1 MSMQKCGLFYT
12 SYPREDALFPSKF
25 QKICLAV
32 FMAVLL
38 SCPQFLDGY
47 AVSVMNLILIAVI
60 GAVSLN
66 LLTGMCGQMS
76 LGHGAF
82 VGVGAYGA
90 AVLSNMG
97 LPFALA
103 LLGGGAVSA
112 LVGMVFGIP
121 SLRLKGIYLAISTLA
136 AQLILEYVFLHASS
150 LTGGANGLPV
160 DPPEILGF
168 AFDSDVRIFYLILT
182 VTILCV
188 LVVTNVTR
196 TRHGRAFVA
205 IRDYHQSAENVG
217 VNLFAYKL
225 QAFGLSSFL
234 AGIAGGLWAHYTMYI
249 TPEQFSMGL
258 SISYLAMII
267 IGGMGSVIGSIFGAV
282 FITLLPEGLN
292 LLTSALGGIAPDLSA
307 IIVPMKEGVFGLML
321 VLFLIFEPEGLAR
334 KWRLTKA
341 YWKLYPFAY

>member
-1 MSMQKCGLFYT
+1 MSMHKCGLFYT
-12 SYPREDALFPSKF
+12 SYRAEDGLFRSKF
-25 QKICLAV
+25 QKVCLGLFFLAMLV
-32 FMAVLL
+32 G
-38 SCPQFLDGY
+38 PQFLNHY
-47 AVSVMNLILIAVI
+47 AVSVLNLILIAVI

-66 LLTGMCGQMS
+66 LLTGVCGQMS

-90 AVLSNMG
+90 AVLSNAG
-97 LPFALA
+97 VPFFLA
-103 LLGGGAVSA
+103 LLGGGATAA
-112 LVGMVFGIP
+112 LIGMVFGIP
-121 SLRLKGIYLAISTLA
+121 SLRLKGIYLAISTMA
-136 AQLILEYVFLHASS
+136 AQLILEYVFLHAGG

-160 DPPEILGF
+160 NPPEILGF
-168 AFDSDVRIFYLILT
+168 AFNSDIKIFYLILG
-182 VTILCV
+182 VTSVCV
-188 LVVTNVTR
+188 LIVTNVVR
-196 TRHGRAFVA
+196 TRPGRAFVA

-217 VNLFAYKL
+217 VNLFAFKL

-234 AGIAGGLWAHYTMYI
+234 AGVAGGLWAHYTMYI

-267 IGGMGSVIGSIFGAV
+267 IGGMGSVLGSIFGAI
-282 FITLLPEGLN
+282 FITLLPELLN
-292 LLTSALGGIAPDLSA
+292 LLVTSLGGIAPDLSA

-321 VLFLIFEPEGLAR
+321 VLFLIFEPEGLVR

>member
-1 MSMQKCGLFYT
+1 MSMHKCGLFHT
-12 SYPREDALFPSKF
+12 SYRAEDGLFRSGF
-25 QKICLAV
+25 QKLCLGL
-32 FMAVLL
+32 FFLVLL
-38 SCPQFLDGY
+38 ASPLLLTSY
-47 AVSVMNLILIAVI
+47 AMSVLNLILIAVI

-66 LLTGMCGQMS
+66 LLTGICGQMS

-82 VGVGAYGA
+82 VGVGAYGS
-90 AVLSNMG
+90 AVLSNLG
-97 LPFALA
+97 VPFFPA
-103 LLGGGAVSA
+103 LLGGGAVA
-112 LVGMVFGIP
+112 AMVGMIFGIP

-136 AQLILEYVFLHASS
+136 AQLILEYVFLHAGS

-160 DPPEILGF
+160 NAPEILGYS
-168 AFDSDVRIFYLILT
+168 FDSDAKIFYLILF
-182 VTILCV
+182 VTALCV

-196 TRHGRAFVA
+196 TRPGRAFVA

-217 VNLFAYKL
+217 VNLFAFKL

-234 AGIAGGLWAHYTMYI
+234 AGVAGGLWSHYTMYI

-267 IGGMGSVIGSIFGAV
+267 IGGMGSVLGSIFGAV
-282 FITLLPEGLN
+282 FITLLPELLN
-292 LLTSALGGIAPDLSA
+292 LLTTSLGGIAPDLSA

-334 KWRLTKA
+334 KWRLIKA